1 MAIPMPTLDRS
12 GLFEALV
19 AGNQRK
25 DKLKQMEQEWQQH
38 LRNAAIR
45 EQQEERLRALQ
56 PYQIANYEH
65 QAAMHPLEFLAKQQ
79 QILQAQQMGPLQVQ
93 NMQAQT
99 DYHKAQAE
107 DLANQQRMIDQ
118 FMNSQGGQ
126 QQQPP
131 MQGQPQ
137 TPVMKGGQQMTP
149 RVEGP
154 TQEQIQQAF
163 TKPRVHPAVAAAVK
177 KKFGYDPNELTE
189 DEKSQKRMAEFRE
202 KEAIKL
208 QNKGELDLTMPT
220 KAVITANQNVIT
232 AANNI
237 IPQIQELKK
246 MSIPNQL
253 VNISPDQNQKYLG
266 TSNAVADG
274 LMAAFGWPKT
284 DQALSMAK
292 QMVRRGKLESED
304 AYKKRLDGLI
314 GELEHRRKASN
325 EILNASKVKPAG
337 QEQAQAPGEQRV
349 RKRFNPVTGMVE

>member
-12 GLFEALV
+12 GLFEGLM

-25 DKLKQMEQEWQQH
+25 DALKRQQQEWEMH

-65 QAAMHPLEFLAKQQ
+65 QAAMHPLEMMAKQQ
-79 QILQAQQMGPLQVQ
+79 QLQQAQQLGPLQVQ

-99 DYHKAQAE
+99 DYHRAQAE
-107 DLANQQRMIDQ
+107 DLANQQRMIEQ

-126 QQQPP
+126 QPP
-131 MQGQPQ
+131 MGI
-137 TPVMKGGQQMTP
+137 TP

-163 TKPRVHPAVAAAVK
+163 SKPRVHPAVAAAVK